1 MFASKTQINIAMAHV
16 TVHHIVNWDNY
27 HFNGP
32 WGTSM
37 LLDID
42 TNRNITSLINRF
54 NDTAA
59 EIQLLI
65 KDAVDNHQ
73 RFRAFGSGWSLSNIA
88 HQKDRMLFNRNLDIK
103 KEITAGQ
110 LHPKTTLQAENLFL
124 LQCGTNVKEIT
135 EYLFKKGKSLKA
147 CGASNG
153 QTIAGAISTGV
164 HGAAIDMGS
173 IQDCVVGIQLITG
186 PAPGNMFYL
195 ERASQPALNDD
206 FGKTINSTVIRHDG
220 LFNAALVSL
229 GAFGVI
235 HGVVVEAEDRFL
247 LKRYVKKINRADA
260 LQIAEGLDFT
270 NARFKIAEEVNA
282 DGTVI
287 RPYHYKLYINP
298 YKDDE
303 DFVTEIIYKK
313 PYTDDYPDPVP
324 FIQTSIFK
332 DVPTWVACFAAKHK
346 RIIPLILSA
355 LKSEA
360 FPEVD
365 KDVQGTLGEIFWDT
379 AQSSRAFGCGVGI
392 NMSDCSKALQIFT
405 ERMNTLGPIP
415 GILSMR
421 FVKGSAAT
429 LAFTRFPVT
438 CVLEVDGI
446 PWEANA
452 NMIGLDEFLA
462 EVIKAFMAAGIA
474 FTLHWGKN
482 APWSFPN
489 LIDIMYGDADDEWKN
504 MRSVLLSKQMAD
516 VFSNDFLSTVKLDDY
531 RVNLPGDL
539 ATLKNTI
546 AGNMA

>member
-1 MFASKTQINIAMAHV
+1 MAQV
-16 TVHHIVNWDNY
+16 TTHHIPNWNNY

-32 WGTSM
+32 WPASM

-42 TNRNITSLINRF
+42 TNRNITSLTDRF
-54 NDTAA
+54 NDAA
-59 EIQLLI
+59 ATIQQLI
-65 KDAVDNHQ
+65 KDAVDNHE
-73 RFRAFGSGWSLSNIA
+73 RFRAFGSAWSLSNVA

-103 KEITAGQ
+103 LAITPDQ
-110 LHPKTTLQAENLFL
+110 LHPKTTYKADNLYL
-124 LQCGTNVKEIT
+124 IQCGTSVKEIT
-135 EYLFKKGKSLKA
+135 EYLARKGKSLKA

-173 IQDCVVGIQLITG
+173 IQDCVVGLQIITG
-186 PAPGNMFYL
+186 PAPGNIFYL
-195 ERASQPALNDD
+195 EKKSAPALND
-206 FGKTINSTVIRHDG
+206 KAAALINATVIRHDG

-229 GAFGVI
+229 GGFGVI
-235 HGVVVEAEDRFL
+235 HGVVLEAEDRYL
-247 LKRYVKKINRADA
+247 LKRYVKKISKADA
-260 LQIAEGLDFT
+260 LQIAEGLDFP
-270 NARFKIAEEVNA
+270 NARFKIAEEVMP
-282 DGTVI
+282 DGTVT

-303 DFVTEIIYKK
+303 DFVMEIIYKK
-313 PYTDDYPDPVP
+313 PYVAGYPDPIP
-324 FIQTSIFK
+324 IIQTSIFK
-332 DVPTWVACFAAKHK
+332 DVPTWVSDFAAKHK

-360 FPEVD
+360 FPKVD
-365 KDVQGTLGEIFWDT
+365 EDMQGTLGEIFWDT
-379 AQSSRAFGCGVGI
+379 TQSSKAFGCGVGI
-392 NMSDCSKALQIFT
+392 SMFDCTKALAIFT

-421 FVKGSAAT
+421 FVKGSSAT

-446 PWEANA
+446 PWEANN

-462 EVIKAFMAAGIA
+462 EVLKAFKSAGIA

-482 APWSFPN
+482 GPWAFPN
-489 LIDIMYGDADDEWKN
+489 LVDIMYGDADDEWKN
-504 MRSVLLSKQMAD
+504 MRSVLLTKQMAD

-539 ATLKNTI
+539 AKIKSKIQGNI
-546 AGNMA
+546 A

>member
-1 MFASKTQINIAMAHV
+1 MAQV
-16 TVHHIVNWDNY
+16 TTHHISNWDNY

-32 WGTSM
+32 WTTNM

-42 TNRNITSLINRF
+42 CNRNITSLLNRF
-54 NDTAA
+54 NDAA
-59 EIQLLI
+59 ATIQQLLQ
-65 KDAVDNHQ
+65 DAVDNHE

-103 KEITAGQ
+103 KEITENQ
-110 LHPKTTLQAENLFL
+110 LNPATPYKAENLFL
-124 LQCGTNVKEIT
+124 LQCGANVKEIT
-135 EYLFKKGKSLKA
+135 EYLFRKGKSLKA

-164 HGAAIDMGS
+164 HGAAIDWGS
-173 IQDCVVGIQLITG
+173 IQDCVVGLQLITG
-186 PAPGNMFYL
+186 PGPRDILYI
-195 ERASQPALNDD
+195 ERESRPALNDD
-206 FGKTINSTVIRHDG
+206 FARSINARPVRHDG

-235 HGVVVEAEDRFL
+235 HGVVIEAEDRFL
-247 LKRYVKKINRADA
+247 LKRYVKKIKKADA
-260 LQIAEGLDFT
+260 LQIADGLDFA
-270 NARFKIAEEVNA
+270 NARFRIDSEMAA
-282 DGTVI
+282 DGSVI

-313 PYTDDYPDPVP
+313 TYTDNYPDPVP
-324 FIQTSIFK
+324 CIQTSIFK

-355 LKSEA
+355 LKQEA
-360 FPEVD
+360 FPTVD
-365 KDVQGTLGEIFWDT
+365 QDVQGTLGEIFWDT
-379 AQSSRAFGCGVGI
+379 AQSSKAFGCGVGI
-392 NMSDCSKALQIFT
+392 HTKDCSKALELFT
-405 ERMNTLGPIP
+405 GLMNTLGPIP

-421 FVKGSAAT
+421 FVKGSEAT
-429 LAFTRFPVT
+429 LAFTKFPVT

-452 NMIGLDEFLA
+452 NMIGLEPFLA
-462 EVIKAFMAAGIA
+462 EVVKTFKAAGIA

-482 APWSFPN
+482 GPWSFPN
-489 LIDIMYGDADDEWKN
+489 LVDIMYGDADDEWKN

-516 VFSNDFLSTVKLDDY
+516 VFSNDFLSMVKLDDY
-531 RVNLPGDL
+531 RVNLPADL
-539 ATLKNTI
+539 AAIRNQL
-546 AGNMA
+546 AALPV